1 MPDKL
6 PWLLFRLFSVK
17 NMEPAPM
24 SGFYE
29 FQRDLKHEESL
40 VTLPIQVDSGQL
52 HCFIQIVLLVHNN
65 FLSLCSSLVLLSC
78 LICLPDN

>member
-52 HCFIQIVLLVHNN
+52 HCFIQIVLLVQ
-65 FLSLCSSLVLLSC
+65 FFVSLQQPCFAQLHDMPS
-78 LICLPDN
+78 